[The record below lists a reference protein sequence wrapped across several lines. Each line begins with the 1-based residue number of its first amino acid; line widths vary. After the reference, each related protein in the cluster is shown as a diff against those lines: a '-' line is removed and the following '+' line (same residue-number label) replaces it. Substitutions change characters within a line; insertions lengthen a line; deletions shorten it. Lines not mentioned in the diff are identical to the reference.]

1 VKIPRKRKTTANI
14 PTTSTGDISFLLIV
28 FFMSTTKFDVKE
40 GVKVMLNK
48 ATQAEKMTAQTEIKL
63 TEKEMTRIEIVENGM
78 IKINT
83 EEPRYLSD
91 DDLDQIILQKVEMR
105 EAISRSSSIQAE
117 RELKMLFLV
126 KTSPEAKYSD
136 MVRVVDHLVPYRD
149 RAQISISTQI

>member
-1 VKIPRKRKTTANI
+1 MKIPRKRKTTANI

>member
-1 VKIPRKRKTTANI
+1 MKIPRKRKATADI

-48 ATQAEKMTAQTEIKL
+48 ATQAEKVSGQAEIKL

-91 DDLDQIILQKVEMR
+91 ADLDKINMQK
-105 EAISRSSSIQAE
+105 
-117 RELKMLFLV
+117 L
-126 KTSPEAKYSD
+126 
-136 MVRVVDHLVPYRD
+136 
-149 RAQISISTQI
+149 